1 MLEVEGL
8 SVQYGK
14 HRAVDDAALSVAA
27 NEIVVILGANGAG
40 KSTLLKAV
48 AGLQPP
54 GAGARVALGDRELV
68 GLPPHQIV
76 EAGLALVPEGRGIF
90 GELTVRENLLLG
102 AFARRARADEAHNRE
117 RVLALFPRLA
127 ERLDQT
133 ARTMSGGEQQM
144 VAIGRA
150 LMSAPQML
158 LARRA
163 LARPLAV
170 AERRAVPRAWPHP
183 RRRHRR
189 AAGRAECAQELRHR
203 RPRLSDRE
211 WPHRRRRPRG
221 RACRP
226 TRRCSAPISAAQG

>member
-1 MLEVEGL
+1 M
-8 SVQYGK
+8 
-14 HRAVDDAALSVAA
+14 
-27 NEIVVILGANGAG
+27 
-40 KSTLLKAV
+40 T
-48 AGLQPP
+48 
-54 GAGARVALGDRELV
+54 LGDRELV

-158 LARRA
+158 LLDEPSLGLSPLLSGELFRA
-163 LARPLAV
+163 LGRI
-170 AERRAVPRAWPHP
+170 RA
-183 RRRHRR
+183 RRHRR
-189 AAGRAECAQELRHR
+189 AAGRAECAQESRHR

-221 RACRP
+221 RACVRSGGAARLS
-226 TRRCSAPISAAQG
+226 RRRKVGP

>member
-1 MLEVEGL
+1 MLEVKGL

-102 AFARRARADEAHNRE
+102 AFARRARAGEAHNRE
-117 RVLALFPRLA
+117 RVLALFPA
-127 ERLDQT
+127 
-133 ARTMSGGEQQM
+133 
-144 VAIGRA
+144 
-150 LMSAPQML
+150 
-158 LARRA
+158 ARRA
-163 LARPLAV
+163 ARPDGADH
-170 AERRAVPRAWPHP
+170 ER
-183 RRRHRR
+183 RR
-189 AAGRAECAQELRHR
+189 AADGGD
-203 RPRLSDRE
+203 RPRADVGAADAACWTS
-211 WPHRRRRPRG
+211 PRL
-221 RACRP
+221 AS
-226 TRRCSAPISAAQG
+226 RRC